1 MKVEVCNH
9 FIEGREYY
17 EFTLYDGP
25 DGCEKAHGY
34 ATDLIVAFTKI
45 IEWRERIAQDYLELP
60 SAASDYTKCEGPQSS
75 PFTDIDSETDRPRIK
90 RAQG

>member
-9 FIEGREYY
+9 FFEGREYF

-25 DGCEKAHGY
+25 DGSERAHGY
-34 ATDLIVAFTKI
+34 ANDLIVAFTKV

-60 SAASDYTKCEGPQSS
+60 PEEAGYTSDEGLRPS
-75 PFTDIDSETDRPRIK
+75 PDTNTNSETNRQRIE
-90 RAQG
+90 RAQE